1 MDSITILNEF
11 PQVSEFY
18 KTYWN
23 KKPFIVRKAIDEDV
37 FDNLIDGDS
46 LAGLALEEDIKSR
59 LVITEPDHNK
69 WTCHHGPFEEEK
81 FSTLGNKNWSLL
93 VQNVDQYHTDTAQL
107 LKSFNFSP
115 RWLMDDIMVSYSA
128 VGGSVGPHTD
138 SYHVFLVQGMGRRK
152 WKVSNNIIENRE
164 YIDSADLLVLKDGFE
179 GEEIEVSKGDVI
191 YIPPHFGHQGVTTQ
205 EAMTFSVGFLGPKL
219 SEMLAEYSHYLEQN
233 EHLNK
238 RFSGNDLNANSG
250 KFSIDE
256 SAINIIQNDLTTAI
270 NEDKFANWVAEYFSI
285 STHEEP
291 GGLKVEENYLSND
304 ELLNFLQNGELLYR
318 SEHIKIA
325 TTKSV
330 DGTINLGIYGS
341 SIVIPQ
347 RYECIIQWLNTDHK
361 ISINDLNDK
370 ELMIIITELY
380 NKGVLSFE
388 VQ

>member
-1 MDSITILNEF
+1 MILNEF

-37 FDNLIDGDS
+37 FDNLIDGNS

-59 LVITEPDHNK
+59 LVITESDHNK

-256 SAINIIQNDLTTAI
+256 SAINIIQNDLTTTI
-270 NEDKFANWVAEYFSI
+270 NEEKFANWVAEYFSI

-291 GGLKVEENYLSND
+291 EGLKVEEDYLSND

-330 DGTINLGIYGS
+330 DGTINLGVYGS